1 MEKTEKKKKF
11 RRIMAVLVVLLMLL
25 LAELFAWQR
34 YAARQND
41 AALLE
46 SGIKA
51 KIGQLEDK
59 SNDEIAATLDEIIE
73 EGNLSI
79 NINANPVFPTGDS
92 AGTLMIENHP
102 NNHYNMRVSITLD
115 NTGEEIYNSGL
126 MPVNS
131 HIDEDVLSTPLEA
144 GDYDATATFVAYDV
158 DTDAEVGRA
167 AAKIKISV
175 LA

>member
-1 MEKTEKKKKF
+1 MEKNEKKKKF
-11 RRIMAVLVVLLMLL
+11 RRIMAILVVLLMLL
-25 LAELFAWQR
+25 LAGLFAWQR
-34 YAARQND
+34 YAAQQND

-59 SNDEIAATLDEIIE
+59 SNDEIEATLDEIIE

-79 NINANPVFPTGDS
+79 NINANPVFPIGYS
-92 AGTLMIENHP
+92 AGTLMVENHP
-102 NNHYNMRVSITLD
+102 NNHYTMRVSITLD
-115 NTGEEIYNSGL
+115 DTGEEIYNSGL
-126 MPVNS
+126 MPVNT
-131 HIDEDVLSTPLEA
+131 HIDEDVLSTPLDA

>member
-1 MEKTEKKKKF
+1 MEKNEKKKQF
-11 RRIMAVLVVLLMLL
+11 RRIMAILVVLLMLL
-25 LAELFAWQR
+25 LAGLFAWQR
-34 YAARQND
+34 YAAQQKD

-59 SNDEIAATLDEIIE
+59 SNDEIEATLDEIIE

-115 NTGEEIYNSGL
+115 DTGEEIYNSGL

-131 HIDEDVLSTPLEA
+131 HIDEDVLSTPLDA

>member
-25 LAELFAWQR
+25 LTGLFVWQR
-34 YAARQND
+34 YAAQQND
-41 AALLE
+41 AVLLE
-46 SGIKA
+46 SGVKA

-59 SNDEIAATLDEIIE
+59 SNDEIEATLDEIIE

>member
-1 MEKTEKKKKF
+1 MEKNEKKKKF
-11 RRIMAVLVVLLMLL
+11 RRIMAILVVLLMLL
-25 LAELFAWQR
+25 LAGLFVWQR
-34 YAARQND
+34 YAAQQND

-46 SGIKA
+46 SGVKA

>member
-1 MEKTEKKKKF
+1 MEKNEKKKKF
-11 RRIMAVLVVLLMLL
+11 RRIMAILVVLLMLL
-25 LAELFAWQR
+25 LAGLFVWQR
-34 YAARQND
+34 YAAQQND

-46 SGIKA
+46 SGVKA

-59 SNDEIAATLDEIIE
+59 SNDEIEATLDEIIE

-131 HIDEDVLSTPLEA
+131 HIDEDVLSTPLNA

>member
-1 MEKTEKKKKF
+1 MEKTEKEKKF
-11 RRIMAVLVVLLMLL
+11 RRIMAILVVLLMLL
-25 LAELFAWQR
+25 LAGLFVWQR
-34 YAARQND
+34 YAAQQND

-46 SGIKA
+46 SGVKA

-59 SNDEIAATLDEIIE
+59 SNDEIEATLDEIIE

-115 NTGEEIYNSGL
+115 DTGEEIYNSGL
-126 MPVNS
+126 MPINS
-131 HIDEDVLSTPLEA
+131 HIDEDVLSAALDA

>member
-1 MEKTEKKKKF
+1 MEKKKKY
-11 RRIMAVLVVLLMLL
+11 RHIMVILVVLLMLL
-25 LAELFAWQR
+25 LTGLFAR
-34 YAARQND
+34 YAAQQND

-46 SGIKA
+46 SGVKA

-59 SNDEIAATLDEIIE
+59 SNDEIEATLDEIIE

-115 NTGEEIYNSGL
+115 DIGEEIYNSGL
-126 MPVNS
+126 MPINS
-131 HIDEDVLSTPLEA
+131 HIDEDVLSAPLDA

>member
-1 MEKTEKKKKF
+1 MEKNEKKKKF
-11 RRIMAVLVVLLMLL
+11 RRIMAILVVLLMLL
-25 LAELFAWQR
+25 LAGLFAWQR
-34 YAARQND
+34 YAAQQND

-51 KIGQLEDK
+51 KIGLLEDK
-59 SNDEIAATLDEIIE
+59 SNDEIEATLDEIIE

-79 NINANPVFPTGDS
+79 NINANPVFPTAHS

-115 NTGEEIYNSGL
+115 DTGEEIYNSGL
-126 MPVNS
+126 MPVNT
-131 HIDEDVLSTPLEA
+131 HIDEDVLSTPLDA

-158 DTDAEVGRA
+158 DTDAEVGHA

>member
-11 RRIMAVLVVLLMLL
+11 WRIMAILVVLLMLL
-25 LAELFAWQR
+25 LAGLFVWQR
-34 YAARQND
+34 YAAQQND

-46 SGIKA
+46 SGVKA

-59 SNDEIAATLDEIIE
+59 SNDEIEATLDEIIE

-115 NTGEEIYNSGL
+115 DTGEEIYNSGL

-158 DTDAEVGRA
+158 DTDAEVGCA

>member
-25 LAELFAWQR
+25 LAGLFAWQR

-59 SNDEIAATLDEIIE
+59 SNDEIEATLDEIIE

-92 AGTLMIENHP
+92 TGTLMIENHP

-115 NTGEEIYNSGL
+115 DTGEEIYNSGL
-126 MPVNS
+126 MPINS
-131 HIDEDVLSTPLEA
+131 HIDEDVLSAPLDA
-144 GDYDATATFVAYDV
+144 GDYDATAAFVAYDV

>member
-25 LAELFAWQR
+25 LAGLFAWQR
-34 YAARQND
+34 YAAQQND

-59 SNDEIAATLDEIIE
+59 SNDEIEATLDEIIE

-79 NINANPVFPTGDS
+79 NINANPVFPTGYS

>member
-11 RRIMAVLVVLLMLL
+11 RRIMAILVVLLMLL
-25 LAELFAWQR
+25 LAGLFVWQR
-34 YAARQND
+34 YAAQQND

-46 SGIKA
+46 SGVKA

-59 SNDEIAATLDEIIE
+59 SNDEIEATLDEIIE

-115 NTGEEIYNSGL
+115 DTGEEIYNSGL

-158 DTDAEVGRA
+158 DTDAEVGCA

>member
-11 RRIMAVLVVLLMLL
+11 RRIMAILVVLLMLL
-25 LAELFAWQR
+25 LAGLFVWQR
-34 YAARQND
+34 YAAQQND

-46 SGIKA
+46 SGVKA

>member
-11 RRIMAVLVVLLMLL
+11 RRIMAILVVLLMLL
-25 LAELFAWQR
+25 LAGLFAWQR
-34 YAARQND
+34 YAAQQKD

-59 SNDEIAATLDEIIE
+59 SNDEIEATLDEIIE

-79 NINANPVFPTGDS
+79 NINANPVFPAGDS

-115 NTGEEIYNSGL
+115 DTGEEIYNSGL
-126 MPVNS
+126 MPINS
-131 HIDEDVLSTPLEA
+131 HIDEDVLSAPLDA
-144 GDYDATATFVAYDV
+144 GDYDATAAFVAYDV

>member
-25 LAELFAWQR
+25 LPGLFAWQR

-59 SNDEIAATLDEIIE
+59 SNDEIEATLDEIIE

-115 NTGEEIYNSGL
+115 DTGEEIYNSGL
-126 MPVNS
+126 MPINS
-131 HIDEDVLSTPLEA
+131 HIDEDVLSAPLDA
-144 GDYDATATFVAYDV
+144 GDYDATAAFVAYDV

>member
-1 MEKTEKKKKF
+1 MEKNEKKKKF
-11 RRIMAVLVVLLMLL
+11 RRIMAILVVLLMLL
-25 LAELFAWQR
+25 LAGLFAWQR
-34 YAARQND
+34 YAAQQKD

-59 SNDEIAATLDEIIE
+59 SNDEIEATLDEIIE

-92 AGTLMIENHP
+92 AGPLMIENHP

-115 NTGEEIYNSGL
+115 DTGEEIYNSGL
-126 MPVNS
+126 MPINS
-131 HIDEDVLSTPLEA
+131 HIDEDVLSAALDA